1 MNSQSDDK
9 RTWSRRI
16 RAALP
21 IIGWLPGYQRSWLRP
36 DIVAGLTLAAYA
48 VPVSVAYASLAGLP
62 PQAGLYCYLLGGIA
76 YAVFGTSR
84 QLAVGPTSAISILI
98 GSALGTLAA
107 GDALRQSH
115 LAAAVAVLAGLI
127 GIIAWA
133 LRLGN
138 LVNFV
143 SETVLS
149 GFKVGAGLVIAST
162 QLPKLFGISSGGS
175 NFFSR
180 IVAVFRHLGDTNLP
194 TLGVGLSAL
203 ALLILGERLL
213 PRRPIALFVVVLS
226 IVVMSYSAL
235 AGQGVRTVGVIPQ
248 GFPHVGWPVVH
259 WREVD
264 DLLGVALA
272 CFLLSY
278 VESISVART
287 FSLRHGYSI
296 SAGQELLALG
306 AANFAAGIGQGYPLA
321 GGMSQSAV
329 NEKGGAQ
336 TPIALLVASSG
347 IGVVLMFL
355 TGLMQNLP
363 EPVLAAVVLIAV
375 GGLIRPRE
383 LRQLYRV
390 SKMEF
395 RLAIVATVG
404 VLAFGILKGVLL
416 AAIFSIL
423 LLLKRASHPRITFLG
438 RLPGTDRFVDSSRYP
453 ESEATPQVLVLRV
466 EAGLFYF
473 NAQNVKNEVLKHV
486 NQHGA
491 VELLVIDFSTSPNI
505 DLAGVRMIRELEEQ
519 VARVGASLA
528 LAEVHGEVRDLMQA
542 ERLDTRIPGVA
553 QRIRIA
559 ALIEQRKQTVPAA
572 RAISAVDQRASWIA
586 NGRFEN

>member
-1 MNSQSDDK
+1 MNGQAKES
-9 RTWSRRI
+9 TWSRHVRS
-16 RAALP
+16 ALP
-21 IIGWLPGYQRSWLRP
+21 IVGWLPQYQRSWLRS

-62 PQAGLYCYLLGGIA
+62 PQAGLYCYLVGGVA
-76 YAVFGTSR
+76 YAAFGTSR
-84 QLAVGPTSAISILI
+84 QLAIGPTSAISILI
-98 GSALGTLAA
+98 GSAVGTLAT
-107 GDALRQSH
+107 GDALRQAH
-115 LAAAVAVLAGLI
+115 LAAAVAVLAGVI
-127 GIIAWA
+127 GVIAWM

-138 LVNFV
+138 IANFV

-180 IVAVFRHLGDTNLP
+180 MVEVFRHLRDTNLA
-194 TLGVGLSAL
+194 TLGVGLCAL
-203 ALLILGERLL
+203 ALLVLGERLL
-213 PRRPIALFVVVLS
+213 PRRPIALFVVVIS

-235 AGQGVRTVGVIPQ
+235 ASRGVKTVGLIPQ
-248 GFPHVGWPVVH
+248 GFPLLGWPVVH

-287 FSLRHGYSI
+287 FSLKHGYPI

-306 AANFAAGIGQGYPLA
+306 ATNFATGIAQGYPLA

-336 TPIALLVASSG
+336 TPVALLIASSG
-347 IGVVLMFL
+347 IGLVLLFL
-355 TGLMQNLP
+355 TGLMQDLP

-375 GGLIRPRE
+375 GGLIQPRE

-395 RLAIVATVG
+395 RVAMVATVG

-423 LLLKRASHPRITFLG
+423 LLLKRASHPRIASLG
-438 RLPGTDRFVDSSRYP
+438 RLPGSDRFADSSRYP

-466 EAGLFYF
+466 ESGLFYF
-473 NAQNVKNEVLKHV
+473 NVQNVKNEVLERMR
-486 NQHGA
+486 QHGA
-491 VELLVIDFSTSPNI
+491 VELVVIDFSTSANI

-519 VARVGASLA
+519 VERLGASLA
-528 LAEVHGEVRDLMQA
+528 LAEVHGDVRDLLQA
-542 ERLDTRIPGVA
+542 EGLETLIPGIA
-553 QRIRIA
+553 QRRRIA
-559 ALIEQRKQTVPAA
+559 TLIEQRKQKLSAA
-572 RAISAVDQRASWIA
+572 
-586 NGRFEN
+586 